1 MEEKLEKENKKEPI
15 ILKELEL
22 NDKEIYLGE
31 LKEGDKFQI
40 ICRHLDILRQIEQA
54 GVNST
59 NMFLSYMFEI
69 LKNMAEKQGID
80 VKKILEK

>member
-1 MEEKLEKENKKEPI
+1 MEKKLENQKKEPI

-31 LKEGDKFQI
+31 LKDGDKFQI
-40 ICRHLDILRQIEQA
+40 LCRHLDLLRQINQA
-54 GVNST
+54 GVNSM

-69 LKNMAEKQGID
+69 LKAMAKKQGVD

>member
-1 MEEKLEKENKKEPI
+1 MEKNLDNQKKEPI

-31 LKEGDKFQI
+31 LKDGDKFQI
-40 ICRHLDILRQIEQA
+40 LCRHLDILRQINQA
-54 GVNST
+54 GVNSM

-69 LKNMAEKQGID
+69 LKAMAKKQGID
-80 VKKILEK
+80 VKKLLEK

>member
-1 MEEKLEKENKKEPI
+1 MEKNLDNQKKEPI

-31 LKEGDKFQI
+31 LKDGDKFQI
-40 ICRHLDILRQIEQA
+40 LCRHLDILRQINQS
-54 GVNST
+54 GVNSM

-69 LKNMAEKQGID
+69 LKAMAKKQGID
-80 VKKILEK
+80 VKKLLEK